1 MNNGFKRPSKREL
14 YKRFL
19 FIDGNDAVNS
29 LAGIE
34 EGSIESVLSKF
45 AHENSKGRE
54 GEGTLG
60 YGPVKVRG
68 KGGKNNLQKYEEEV
82 LRKRTEH
89 AAISL
94 LLDKLRGN
102 DEIGV
107 IEEYTPKVYEQVE
120 ENELYE
126 FKAEI
131 RLHPLHQLVTV
142 MQGWAETGENFGADK
157 KQFRELLQLAE
168 RMERAFHGKN
178 KANKTLVIF
187 AEIEGSSP
195 EYRVAMPIKTSDL
208 RVPLDEFTGRATFVA
223 QVERKVGAG
232 EKILAARIVRNSP
245 VLPVERDAM
254 LQMLP
259 LFQGSSG
266 GMDIGITLAEEDVV
280 LEKPAVM
287 MKPLCIYKG

>member
-1 MNNGFKRPSKREL
+1 MNNGFKKPSKREL

-19 FIDGNDAVNS
+19 FIDGNDAINS

-34 EGSIESVLSKF
+34 EGSIESVLSKS
-45 AHENSKGRE
+45 AQENSKGRE

-60 YGPVKVRG
+60 YGPAKIRA

-94 LLDKLRGN
+94 LLDKLREN

-107 IEEYTPKVYEQVE
+107 IEEYTPEVYEQID

-131 RLHPLHQLVTV
+131 RLHPFHQLVTIT
-142 MQGWAETGENFGADK
+142 QGWAEAGENFGAGK
-157 KQFRELLQLAE
+157 KNHQDFLKTAE
-168 RMERAFHGKN
+168 RIERAFHGKN
-178 KANKTLVIF
+178 KATKTLVIF

-195 EYRVAMPIKTSDL
+195 EYKIAMPIKMDDL

-223 QVERKVGAG
+223 QVERKVDED
-232 EKILAARIVRNSP
+232 EKILAARMVRNAP

-254 LQMLP
+254 LNMV
-259 LFQGSSG
+259 SSFRALSVEA
-266 GMDIGITLAEEDVV
+266 DIGITLDEEDVV